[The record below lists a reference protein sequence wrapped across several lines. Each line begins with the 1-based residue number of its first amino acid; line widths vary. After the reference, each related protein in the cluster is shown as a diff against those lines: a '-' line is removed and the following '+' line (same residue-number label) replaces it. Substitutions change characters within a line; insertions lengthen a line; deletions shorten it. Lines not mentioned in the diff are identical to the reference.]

1 MVMLMAIVMM
11 FIVVMR
17 DDFVGNVDGSAGDI
31 DYDSNGNNGDINGN
45 SRWDDGNFDSG
56 GN

>member
-1 MVMLMAIVMM
+1 MAIVMM